1 MMATLNMHVSALAV
15 PVHPH
20 DRARQ
25 LERAR
30 ILLSGAAEALIL
42 AEAFEPEAT
51 VLVDEIDLLV
61 PRVRKLVDEIDLLV
75 PRVRKLVDE
84 IDLLV
89 PRVRKLVDRYD
100 PPELP
105 LAS

>member
-1 MMATLNMHVSALAV
+1 MMGTLNMHVGAVAV

-51 VLVDEIDLLV
+51 VLVDEIDLLL
-61 PRVRKLVDEIDLLV
+61 PRLRG
-75 PRVRKLVDE
+75 
-84 IDLLV
+84 
-89 PRVRKLVDRYD
+89 LVDRYD
-100 PPELP
+100 PP

>member
-1 MMATLNMHVSALAV
+1 MMGTLNAFMGAVAV
-15 PVHPH
+15 PAHPH

-30 ILLSGAAEALIL
+30 ILLSGAAEELIR
-42 AEAFEPEAT
+42 AEGWEPAAT
-51 VLVDEIDLLV
+51 ELVDEIDRLL
-61 PRVRKLVDEIDLLV
+61 PRLRG
-75 PRVRKLVDE
+75 
-84 IDLLV
+84 
-89 PRVRKLVDRYD
+89 LVDRYD